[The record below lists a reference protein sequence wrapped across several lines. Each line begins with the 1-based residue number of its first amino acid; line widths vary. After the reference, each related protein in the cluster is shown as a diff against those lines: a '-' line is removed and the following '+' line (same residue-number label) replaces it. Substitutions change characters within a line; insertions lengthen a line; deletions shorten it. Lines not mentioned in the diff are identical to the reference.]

1 MWMRGNQDIDQEMD
15 QDVDR
20 DMDWD
25 MVKGITAAH
34 TLGM

>member
-1 MWMRGNQDIDQEMD
+1 MD

-20 DMDWD
+20 DMDQEVDWD
-25 MVKGITAAH
+25 MVRGITAAH

>member
-1 MWMRGNQDIDQEMD
+1 MD

-20 DMDWD
+20 DMDQDVDWD
-25 MVKGITAAH
+25 MVRGITAAH

>member
-1 MWMRGNQDIDQEMD
+1 MRRDQVMD

-25 MVKGITAAH
+25 MVRGITDAH